1 MAKRHSTSKPRFTA
15 RIAPSWLAAIGL
27 ALSVTSMWQPRMLAS
42 AGGGQRLVLNLP
54 TWTLIG
60 LAAAAVAMSL
70 AIVSVLIRA
79 PLRKDPDEFN
89 PRPRRRSAATFLA
102 LLPLLVV
109 SIAGGVAALHL
120 LDVTSL
126 SPASWLRVPP
136 MERGYAPTHDMID
149 VPTFDFALTLTLG
162 AVTAVIAAFAL
173 LVIVLNQPWA
183 IAAEWLSRSRERKN
197 STLVAGLTSAMST
210 GIHELEVGNDPRSV
224 VIACY
229 RRCEVALELHRRG
242 RYASE
247 TPREFVHEAF
257 VALKLPALAVQSL
270 LQVFEKARFS
280 ELPVTSSDRSAA
292 LGALGG
298 IRSALERRRADGA
311 QP

>member
-1 MAKRHSTSKPRFTA
+1 M
-15 RIAPSWLAAIGL
+15 
-27 ALSVTSMWQPRMLAS
+27 
-42 AGGGQRLVLNLP
+42 AGG
-54 TWTLIG
+54 
-60 LAAAAVAMSL
+60 
-70 AIVSVLIRA
+70 
-79 PLRKDPDEFN
+79 
-89 PRPRRRSAATFLA
+89 
-102 LLPLLVV
+102 
-109 SIAGGVAALHL
+109 AALHL
-120 LDVTSL
+120 LGITSL

-136 MERGYAPTHDMID
+136 MERNYAPTRDVID

-183 IAAEWLSRSRERKN
+183 IATAWFSRSRGRKN

-210 GIHELEVGNDPRSV
+210 GIHELEVGDDPRSA

-229 RRCEVALELHRRG
+229 RRCEVALASHRRR

-280 ELPVTSSDRSAA
+280 ELPVTPSDRSAA
-292 LGALGG
+292 LSALGG
-298 IRSALERRRADGA
+298 IRSALERRRENGTR
-311 QP
+311 P

>member
-15 RIAPSWLAAIGL
+15 RIAPSWLAVIGL

-54 TWTLIG
+54 TWILIG
-60 LAAAAVAMSL
+60 LAAAAVATSL

-126 SPASWLRVPP
+126 SPASWLGVPP
-136 MERGYAPTHDMID
+136 MERGYAPTRDMID

-162 AVTAVIAAFAL
+162 AVTAVIAAFA
-173 LVIVLNQPWA
+173 
-183 IAAEWLSRSRERKN
+183 
-197 STLVAGLTSAMST
+197 
-210 GIHELEVGNDPRSV
+210 
-224 VIACY
+224 C
-229 RRCEVALELHRRG
+229 
-242 RYASE
+242 
-247 TPREFVHEAF
+247 
-257 VALKLPALAVQSL
+257 
-270 LQVFEKARFS
+270 
-280 ELPVTSSDRSAA
+280 SSSH
-292 LGALGG
+292 
-298 IRSALERRRADGA
+298 
-311 QP
+311 